1 MLSFS
6 AFDTFMSS
14 FNNATNYSHQLA
26 AAAVVARNLQ
36 QQQQVK
42 LSPNNF
48 KGHSLLPFQSPI
60 SSSKPNSVGS
70 LPSSPSPPPTQ
81 IVPPTT
87 MPAFPITP
95 QSFLGSHCSDNL
107 SLLSAQQKLSSIPP
121 QSSSSDIINP
131 STSIGDHPNG
141 QVDSDGAATA
151 ASMAAAAAFSP
162 GIPAFL
168 QHIIHGK
175 SFFVFKFKLILYIYY

>member
-1 MLSFS
+1 
-6 AFDTFMSS
+6 MSS

-26 AAAVVARNLQ
+26 AAAVVARNIQ
-36 QQQQVK
+36 QQQQAK

-48 KGHSLLPFQSPI
+48 KSNSLLPFQSQV
-60 SSSKPNSVGS
+60 SASKPNSVGS

-81 IVPPTT
+81 ILPPSTV
-87 MPAFPITP
+87 PAFPITP
-95 QSFLGSHCSDNL
+95 QSFLGNHCNDNL
-107 SLLSAQQKLSSIPP
+107 SLLSAQQKLSTIPL
-121 QSSSSDIINP
+121 QSSSADIINP
-131 STSIGDHPNG
+131 PTSIVEQTNG
-141 QVDSDGAATA
+141 PVDSDGAATA

-175 SFFVFKFKLILYIYY
+175 SFFI